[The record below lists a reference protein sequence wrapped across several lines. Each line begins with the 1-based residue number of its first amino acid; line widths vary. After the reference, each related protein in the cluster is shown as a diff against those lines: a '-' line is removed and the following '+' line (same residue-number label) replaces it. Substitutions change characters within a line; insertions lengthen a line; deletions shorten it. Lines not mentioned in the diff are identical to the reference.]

1 MYMIARL
8 LIILTLIKSKY
19 FFAYPPWTVYYKEK
33 LIVIN
38 NHSVMSSLVFV
49 FSLLLW
55 TIQSTVKVNEL
66 FSDGLILQT
75 NKQDGVRSFI
85 YGTAAP
91 NEAIKIGG
99 NIQGAPY
106 LINADSKGDWKV
118 EINPSTNFGTIMT
131 VNIIGENNNITIKNV
146 KMGDVFL
153 CVGADNMA
161 YPMSDIFNASQEIAK
176 SSKYPKIH
184 FAKIPV
190 INANKP
196 QTQYGKPIQWTQANP
211 NTLPSF
217 SALCYLSA
225 QKLLQMYGNDRNMA
239 LIQVAVPQSTLDC
252 WMSSDAIKQATTQC
266 SDIINI
272 VSRNN
277 NNNICNSSTLFNGMI
292 APLAQ
297 QTYRSGIYAQGI
309 NDIATNYACKWSIM
323 INNYRDL
330 FGSGDYPFAFIQAS
344 SANSGNKIGDIRM
357 EQSNNQPIGNR
368 YNVDTTAMVV
378 SYDLGNKTNT
388 VQSYKVEIGQ
398 RTGLKLARIAPVTIY
413 DHNESLYDGPV
424 INYVQN
430 SGNNE
435 IILNFTNLGE
445 YNTEKLQLKATL
457 DCTQCCAA
465 KNTFQ
470 VSNDGK
476 TWQNI
481 TSFAVNNNNLL
492 VLQLQASVTNAMY
505 VRYAYANFVQCAVFR
520 NGLNIPSAPFM
531 RNINHNKNAQKPLQ
545 ESLNMF
551 PHMHGTRA
559 AQTPPMGFN
568 HWNFAHCNIDERIS
582 FKVAQFMVN
591 SGLAAAGYEY
601 FNLDDCW
608 QTDREYSSQVI
619 IPDSVR
625 FPSGMKALSDKI
637 KSIGMKF
644 GVYTA
649 AHSKTCQGRYGSYM
663 HEAIDVNSYCE
674 WGVSYI
680 KVDQC
685 GGQKY
690 PQANTSWI
698 KFRNAIDECYNKT
711 GNDMVLSVESCGSVT
726 GCGEWIG
733 NIANMWRTGGDIQD
747 NWKSV
752 IGAADHAQGMYSIAG
767 PGHWND
773 PDMLEIG
780 NPGLS
785 LNEEKVHFSL
795 WAIMASPLL
804 IGTNLLE
811 INNDSLNILL
821 NKEVI
826 AVNQDILGKQGHK
839 LVANTSGTEVWFRSL
854 VNNNVAVCLLNRMST
869 GSADITVKFSDVGIA
884 STVKSVS
891 VRDIW
896 QHKDIGH
903 VTTGEYTA
911 NKVPYHD
918 CIMLK
923 LTPNQ

>member
-161 YPMSDIFNASQEIAK
+161 YPMSDIFNASQHIAN
-176 SSKYPKIH
+176 SKHYPRIY
-184 FAKIPV
+184 FTQIPT
-190 INANKP
+190 INANEP
-196 QTQYGKPIQWTQANP
+196 QTQFHQSIKWQQANP
-211 NTLPSF
+211 NTISSL

-225 QKLLQMYGNDRNMA
+225 QKLLQMYGNNLNMG
-239 LIQVAVPQSTLDC
+239 LIQVSVPQSTLNC
-252 WMSSDAIKQATTQC
+252 WMSSQAIKQSSNQCKTDYKIDTTAAAT
-266 SDIINI
+266 
-272 VSRNN
+272 V
-277 NNNICNSSTLFNGMI
+277 CNDSTLFNGMI
-292 APLAQ
+292 SPLTQ
-297 QTYRSGIYAQGI
+297 QTYRSGIYDGNI
-309 NDIATNYACKWSIM
+309 NDIIANYGCKWGIM

-330 FGSGDYPFAFIQAS
+330 FGNGDYPFVYIQAS
-344 SANSGNKIGDIRM
+344 SVNSNNNAIGSLRM
-357 EQSNNQPIGNR
+357 EQATDEPIANGT
-368 YNVDTTAMVV
+368 VDTTAMIL
-378 SYDLGNKTNT
+378 SYDLGNKTSFIQNH
-388 VQSYKVEIGQ
+388 KFEISQ
-398 RTGLKLARIAPVTIY
+398 RVGLKLARIAPVLIY
-413 DHNESLYDGPV
+413 DHNQSLYNGPI
-424 INYVQN
+424 INNIN
-430 SGNNE
+430 SENGK
-435 IILNFTNLGE
+435 IILNFTNLGQ
-445 YNTEKLQLKATL
+445 YNNAKLQLNPTL
-457 DCTQCCAA
+457 DCTQCCKAQ
-465 KNTFQ
+465 NVFQ
-470 VSNDGK
+470 VSNDSK
-476 TWQNI
+476 IW
-481 TSFAVNNNNLL
+481 VNTTLYNVNSNNLL
-492 VLQLQASVTNAMY
+492 VLQSNIINPMY
-505 VRYAYANFVQCAVFR
+505 VRYAYTNFVECAVFR
-520 NGLNIPSAPFM
+520 DGLSIPAAPFVLK
-531 RNINHNKNAQKPLQ
+531 ITTKNVDIISENFKH
-545 ESLNMF
+545 EISL
-551 PHMHGTRA
+551 GARA
-559 AQTPPMGFN
+559 ALTPPMGFN

-582 FKVAQFMVN
+582 IKVAQFMVD
-591 SGLAAAGYEY
+591 SGLRDAGYEY

-608 QTDREYSSQVI
+608 QTDRVYSTQEI

-625 FPSGMKALSDKI
+625 FPSGMKILSEKM

-649 AHSKTCQGRYGSYM
+649 RKQYTCQGRYASYM
-663 HEAIDVNSYCE
+663 HETIDVNTYCN

-680 KVDQC
+680 KVDGCKGKDYQ
-685 GGQKY
+685 Y
-690 PQANTSWI
+690 PNQSWI

-711 GNDMVLSVESCGSVT
+711 GNDMVLSVESCGSTT
-726 GCGEWIG
+726 GCGQWVG

-752 IGAADHAQGMYSIAG
+752 MGNADHTQGMYSIAG

-785 LNEEKVHFSL
+785 LNEQKVHFSL

-826 AVNQDILGKQGHK
+826 AVNQDVLGKQGHK